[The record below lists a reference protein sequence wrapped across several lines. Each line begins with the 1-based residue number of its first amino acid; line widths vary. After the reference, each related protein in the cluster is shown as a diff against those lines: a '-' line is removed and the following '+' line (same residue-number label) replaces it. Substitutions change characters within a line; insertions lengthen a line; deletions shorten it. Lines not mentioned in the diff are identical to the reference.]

1 MSSLLDDNLE
11 VDFKSL
17 IKNKLLNF
25 CTSRNGY
32 WGDGL
37 SKYYIAGGWEI
48 ILIGL
53 NEIDFDSDS
62 LDNYYIAYVKIDYF
76 NGKVNGGKVK
86 FRCVKSGSGNY
97 TITSL
102 IRNRDSGVILT
113 LKQLLENY

>member
-1 MSSLLDDNLE
+1 MSSLLDNNLE

-25 CTSRNGY
+25 LTSRNGY

-37 SKYYIAGGWEI
+37 SKYYITNGWEI
-48 ILIGL
+48 ILTGL
-53 NEIDFDSDS
+53 NEIDFDSDSLDS

-76 NGKVNGGKVK
+76 SDKVK
-86 FRCVKSGSGNY
+86 FRCVKICSGNY
-97 TITSL
+97 IITSL
-102 IRNRDSGVILT
+102 IRNRDSGIILT

>member
-1 MSSLLDDNLE
+1 MYWIMSSLLDNNLE

-37 SKYYIAGGWEI
+37 SKYYITNGWEI

-62 LDNYYIAYVKIDYF
+62 LDNYYIAHVKIDYF
-76 NGKVNGGKVK
+76 NDKIK
-86 FRCVKSGSGNY
+86 FRCVKVGSGSY

-102 IRNRDSGVILT
+102 IRNRDSGIILT